1 MSTDSISTPAS
12 TTATSASTTATS
24 TSTTATSTSTYEED
38 MKKYTTID
46 NLDEDPGEDN
56 FALISFVSP
65 EGVMNCNVRALK
77 IRKYKGRPAIF
88 KEYERACTAAKELNE
103 IDSYFDIFVMPIGK
117 WCAWDPDP
125 ADRNAVEAE
134 KWDNAEQQK
143 LMDGLEKVKAKQE
156 ISLQEM
162 NALVG
167 KKKSLIDDG
176 VIEHKNRVKES
187 IKQGYAEKD
196 GPKKELK
203 LNSTSTANSTTTS
216 SESEPQSEPQEK
228 LHVRTKNHANA
239 NDVKSRLR
247 RQLEEKKLAEK
258 SSSSQVSPVTAT
270 LNAIE
275 ETSEQ
280 NLRLQEN
287 INKIKA
293 LTNKV

>member
-12 TTATSASTTATS
+12 TTATSTA
-24 TSTTATSTSTYEED
+24 TSTYEED

-103 IDSYFDIFVMPIGK
+103 INSYFDIFVMPIGK

-203 LNSTSTANSTTTS
+203 LNSTTSTHSETS
-216 SESEPQSEPQEK
+216 ETQSESQEK

-280 NLRLQEN
+280 TLRLQEN